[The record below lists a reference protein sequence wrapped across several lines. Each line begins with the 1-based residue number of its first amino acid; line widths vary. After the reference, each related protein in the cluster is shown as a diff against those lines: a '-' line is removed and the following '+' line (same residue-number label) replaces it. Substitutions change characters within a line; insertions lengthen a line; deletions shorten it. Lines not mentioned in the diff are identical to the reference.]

1 MTDPGLP
8 IPRSLRILPLILL
21 AAVAAQ
27 ASTRGPDLSK
37 YPLRIHVLI
46 SNSGSSS
53 PNITLSSGGP
63 IGIDSDTGFSD
74 PGEIDSGVSGG
85 WFQGLYTEYYG
96 AGWADLVSPPVTTQA
111 LRFTYDHC
119 DSRVHV
125 GTGFQSL
132 SARWKKQGKQLE
144 VLVPTEAIPGKNHT
158 HPFDKCTF
166 NVAMH
171 DGVYLMMRNGKLIQV
186 SQQDYAKKPAL
197 RAYISAP
204 TSALEPRPTALPTQ

>member
-1 MTDPGLP
+1 MPNSGLP
-8 IPRSLRILPLILL
+8 IPRFFKILPLILL
-21 AAVAAQ
+21 AAATAH

-37 YPLRIHVLI
+37 YPLRIHVLL
-46 SNSGSSS
+46 SDSGNSS
-53 PNITLSSGGP
+53 PNITLSGGGP
-63 IGIDSDTGFSD
+63 VGIDADTGFSD
-74 PGEIDSGVSGG
+74 PGDIDSGASDG
-85 WFQGLYTEYYG
+85 WFQGLYIEYYG
-96 AGWADLVSPPVTTQA
+96 VGWADLVSPPVTTQG

-144 VLVPTEAIPGKNHT
+144 VLVPTEAIPGKSHT

-166 NVAMH
+166 NVTMH
-171 DGVYLMMRNGKLIQV
+171 DGVYLLMRNGKLVQV

-197 RAYISAP
+197 RAYISATTP
-204 TSALEPRPTALPTQ
+204 MLEPRQAPPAH